1 MTTFLILAV
10 LVGLI
15 VFGVPIAVA
24 LGITAIGTYVFLGL
38 DTVLIMLPQ
47 RMYSATTAFTLLA
60 IPFFIL
66 AGNLMN
72 TGGITE
78 RIFRFAS
85 ALVGHIRGGLGQVN
99 VIASLIFSGMSGA
112 AVADAA
118 GLGQVEFK
126 AMRDKGYDER
136 FSAAITAASS
146 TIGPVFPPSIPFV
159 IYASLTGV
167 SIIDL
172 FLAGVIPGLLMAL
185 ALCVAVYIVATI
197 RKFPKE
203 MKASYSLLWTT
214 FKGAFLPLLT
224 PVIIIAGIFS
234 GFFTPTEAGVTASVY
249 AAFLGVVI
257 YKEISLTDLP
267 GILWETLL
275 HTIRVL
281 FVIAVAGFFGWML
294 IQQRI
299 PNELIQW
306 LVALSD
312 SPAIILSIIV
322 LVLLVLGMFLEGI
335 AVIAI
340 TIPLFMP
347 VVSQLGVDP
356 VQFGVIMIMCS
367 MVGLL
372 TPPVGMVLYAISSVT
387 KVEIGPLFQ
396 ELWPY
401 LVGILFVLILVMFVP
416 DVSTWLPSVVGVHK

>member
-224 PVIIIAGIFS
+224 PIIIIAGIFS

-416 DVSTWLPSVVGVHK
+416 DVSTWLPSVVGGHK

>member
-15 VFGVPIAVA
+15 IFGVPIAVA
-24 LGITAIGTYVFLGL
+24 LGVTAIGTYLYLGL

-78 RIFRFAS
+78 RIFKFAS

-99 VIASLIFSGMSGA
+99 VVASLIFSGMSGA

-126 AMRDKGYDER
+126 AMRDRGYDER

-185 ALCVAVYIVATI
+185 ALCIAVYIVATI

-203 MKASYSLLWTT
+203 MKASYSLLWAT

-224 PVIIIAGIFS
+224 PIIIIAGIFS
-234 GFFTPTEAGVTASVY
+234 GFFTPTEAGVTASIY

-257 YKEISLTDLP
+257 YKEISLGDLP

-347 VVSQLGVDP
+347 VVIQLGVDP
-356 VQFGVIMIMCS
+356 IQFGVIMIMCS

-387 KVEIGPLFQ
+387 KVEIGPLFK

-401 LVGILFVLILVMFVP
+401 LVGILFVLVLVMFVP
-416 DVSTWLPSVVGVHK
+416 DVSTWLPSVLGGHK